1 MIPMLA
7 VLRVERP
14 ARRRVR
20 LLLPLFLL
28 WLLALP
34 VLIVTLPVVAV
45 ILIAY
50 RRNPLRLFAAYW
62 NVLSAIPGSHV
73 EVSGRRGQHVY
84 MHVY

>member
-1 MIPMLA
+1 MIPMMA

-14 ARRRVR
+14 LRRRIR
-20 LLLPLFLL
+20 LWLPVFLL

-34 VLIVTLPVVAV
+34 VLIVILPVAAV

-50 RRNPLRLFAAYW
+50 RRNPLRIFAAYW
-62 NVLSAIPGSHV
+62 NVLNAIPGSHI
-73 EVSGRRGQHVY
+73 EVSGRGGRNVY